1 MMKKSKDIKEIQDRI
16 TRGVCGVMAIFV
28 LSLFLISGEKTIMY
42 YAGIIL
48 CITSIIDFLIDILFT
63 IKNKSKKNISRDEH
77 NWSFKKWI
85 LILIKWTKKGQAISM
100 RIIKCKILGY

>member
-1 MMKKSKDIKEIQDRI
+1 MVKKSKDIKEIQDRI

-77 NWSFKKWI
+77 N
-85 LILIKWTKKGQAISM
+85 
-100 RIIKCKILGY
+100 